1 MRCVL
6 ILKESKCFLKTVR
19 FCCVAF
25 QKKAYYTGT
34 EKLFYTRG
42 YADVEMKRSALEK
55 HQRKMENEH
64 NKLPQWKTDEEI
76 LKDYTGLRKLI
87 IPIESKEN
95 SSLYRKI
102 VFYQNNKMLLTS

>member
-55 HQRKMENEH
+55 RQRKMENEH
-64 NKLPQWKTDEEI
+64 NKLPQCKTDEEI

-102 VFYQNNKMLLTS
+102 VFYQNNKTSG